1 MLPRRLPMN
10 YKLLHIFRNT
20 PFGRET
26 FLQSLYFCK
35 TIDAYPVVY
44 IPKTDKFLMYFSN
57 DVVQVDLDNSFLT
70 SPDTAHEH
78 VLALFD
84 EAGIPPRFYEP
95 KDFTASTLPDISSQ
109 FDYMCSPRSVSD
121 RSSKIGLGLL
131 GPKVRRMI
139 KQATFPILI
148 ASPVF
153 KAWNS
158 ISVFFGGSANAMNA
172 LILGLKISIAS
183 GFPLKIYTVLEN
195 NTEDYYRDMVR
206 DSEFED
212 LVDQYVNEWCFYESS
227 GFDRMLYEVPHD
239 SLVVLGAY
247 GHGVIKELLLGS
259 KMEQIQST
267 ITNNL
272 LVTGPNCRIS
282 LSVE

>member
-1 MLPRRLPMN
+1 MGPRRLEMN

-26 FLQSLYFCK
+26 FLQSLHFCK
-35 TIDAYPVVY
+35 TINAYPVVY

-57 DVVQVDLDNSFLT
+57 DVVQVNLDSSFLAF
-70 SPDTAHEH
+70 PETAHEH
-78 VLALFD
+78 VIALFD

-95 KDFTASTLPDISSQ
+95 KNFTASTLPDISSQ
-109 FDYMCSPRSVSD
+109 FDYMCSQRSVSD
-121 RSSKIGLGLL
+121 RSSQIGLGHL

-153 KAWNS
+153 KAWKS
-158 ISVFFGGSANAMNA
+158 ISVFFGGSSNAMNA
-172 LILGLKISIAS
+172 LVLGLKIAMAS

-195 NTEDYYRDMVR
+195 NNEDVYRDMVR
-206 DSEFED
+206 GSELEE

-227 GFDRMLYEVPHD
+227 EFDRMLYEVPHD
-239 SLVVLGAY
+239 SLIVLGAY
-247 GHGVIKELLLGS
+247 GHGLIKEILLGS
-259 KMEQIQST
+259 KMEHIQST
-267 ITNNL
+267 VTNNL

-282 LSVE
+282 LT

>member
-1 MLPRRLPMN
+1 MN

-35 TIDAYPVVY
+35 IINAHPVVY
-44 IPKTDKFLMYFSN
+44 IPKTDKFLMYFPN
-57 DVVQVDLDNSFLT
+57 DVVQVNLDSSFLAF
-70 SPDTAHEH
+70 PETAHDH
-78 VLALFD
+78 VIALFD

-95 KDFTASTLPDISSQ
+95 KNFTASTLPDISSQ
-109 FDYMCSPRSVSD
+109 FDYLCSPRSISGLA
-121 RSSKIGLGLL
+121 SKIGLGHL

-153 KAWNS
+153 KAWKS
-158 ISVFFGGSANAMNA
+158 ISVFFGGSTNAMNA
-172 LILGLKISIAS
+172 IVLGLKIAIAS
-183 GFPLKIYTVLEN
+183 GFPLKIYTVLEHDS
-195 NTEDYYRDMVR
+195 EDFYRDMIT
-206 DSEFED
+206 DSELEP
-212 LVDQYVNEWCFYESS
+212 LVKQYVNEWCFYDAS

-239 SLVVLGAY
+239 ALIVLGAY
-247 GHGVIKELLLGS
+247 GHGVIKEILLGS
-259 KMEQIQST
+259 KMEHIQST
-267 ITNNL
+267 VTNNL

-282 LSVE
+282 LK